1 VAQVP
6 KELQRLVDQIDGWL
20 ELRCADKA
28 LELLTPLLD
37 RPEARATGLS
47 LRVRAC
53 VQVKRHKDA
62 LRDLAE
68 LRSLQYDPD
77 WVDLTEAW
85 CRKRSADLPGAV
97 RLMEQLVERNPK
109 LAIGHFNLG
118 CYLALTGERERALDE
133 VTLACGLKPEMR
145 MNLHDEPDLDSLRRD
160 ARFEQLLAARG
171 DADASDDI
179 DDEVLGG
186 FHDSDLGDAE
196 ASEEGEE
203 GDEDDAG
210 FEDDD
215 DDDEGDEDDDD
226 DEKRR

>member
-1 VAQVP
+1 MAQVP
-6 KELQRLVDQIDGWL
+6 KELQRLVEQIDGWL

-28 LELLTPLLD
+28 LELLAPLLE
-37 RPEARATGLS
+37 RPDARPAGLA

-62 LRDLAE
+62 LKDLAE
-68 LRSLQYDPD
+68 LRGAQYDPD

-85 CRKRSADLPGAV
+85 CRKRIADLPGAV
-97 RLMEQLVERNPK
+97 RLMEQLIERNPK

-118 CYLALTGERERALDE
+118 CYLALAGERERALDE

-145 MNLHDEPDLDSLRRD
+145 LNLHDEPDLDSLRRD

-171 DADASDDI
+171 DADAGDDI

-186 FHDSDLGDAE
+186 FHDGDLGDAE
-196 ASEEGEE
+196 G
-203 GDEDDAG
+203 DDADVEDADDDDDDD
-210 FEDDD
+210 EDDD
-215 DDDEGDEDDDD
+215 DDDDDDD
-226 DEKRR
+226 DAGRR